1 MGQKQKEI
9 MWNRFKGSFLSDIDI
24 ISHDKT
30 LLARCLAPFVL
41 IILLKF
47 VFPPLSGF
55 IFSKTGLLLDKY
67 YSLIAI
73 TFVLIIAMLPGI
85 VNAFIFLN
93 EKYFQLIHVT
103 EFTPA
108 ERTEFLFF
116 RMIINAIFSFVL
128 VMITIILAKPV
139 PGEGWLRNLFAAFL
153 LSIQS
158 PFVFLFISS
167 FNENRNA
174 ESAISRLYWVFL
186 IAASFGLMLHHP
198 WNYIVFFS
206 PMYWTACAWI
216 VPSPYESLIYG
227 SIVVILTSGGMIVF
241 FRHFLRKQVG

>member
-1 MGQKQKEI
+1 M
-9 MWNRFKGSFLSDIDI
+9 MWNRFKSLIAADIKI

-30 LLARCLAPFVL
+30 LLARSLAPLIL
-41 IILLKF
+41 IILVKF

-85 VNAFIFLN
+85 VNAFIYLN
-93 EKYFQLIHVT
+93 EKYFQILHVT

-108 ERTEFLFF
+108 ARTEFLFS
-116 RMIINAIFSFVL
+116 RMIINAFFSFVL

-139 PGEGWLRNLFAAFL
+139 PGEGWLRNLFAGFL

-167 FNENRNA
+167 FNENKNA
-174 ESAISRLYWVFL
+174 ESVISWLYWVFL
-186 IAASFGLMLHHP
+186 IAAPFGLMLHHP
-198 WNYIVFFS
+198 WNYFVFFS

-216 VPSPYESLIYG
+216 VPSPLESLIYG
-227 SIVVILTSGGMIVF
+227 SIAVILTSGGMIVF
-241 FRHFLRKQVG
+241 FRHFLRKHVD